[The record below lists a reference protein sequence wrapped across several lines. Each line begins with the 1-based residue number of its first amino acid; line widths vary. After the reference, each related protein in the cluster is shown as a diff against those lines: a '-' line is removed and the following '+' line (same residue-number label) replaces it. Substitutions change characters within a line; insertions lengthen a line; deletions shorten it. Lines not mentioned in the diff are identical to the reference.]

1 MADTSEI
8 LSDSFDNNISSEV
21 DTRSVCLSAVETKA
35 SLVLTS
41 RTTPTSIL
49 TSSIHNCR
57 SSPRNALRGND
68 IPETALVRGSASIRS
83 TSPHLATL
91 AHTLLNT
98 PKHSSTVNCGHARM
112 C

>member
-8 LSDSFDNNISSEV
+8 LSDSFDSNVSSEV
-21 DTRSVCLSAVETKA
+21 DTRSACLSAVETKA

-41 RTTPTSIL
+41 RTTPTSTL

-57 SSPRNALRGND
+57 SSPRNTLRGND
-68 IPETALVRGSASIRS
+68 IPETALVRSSASIRS
-83 TSPHLATL
+83 MSPHLATL
-91 AHTLLNT
+91 AHSSLNT
-98 PKHSSTVNCGHARM
+98 LKHSSTVNCGHARM